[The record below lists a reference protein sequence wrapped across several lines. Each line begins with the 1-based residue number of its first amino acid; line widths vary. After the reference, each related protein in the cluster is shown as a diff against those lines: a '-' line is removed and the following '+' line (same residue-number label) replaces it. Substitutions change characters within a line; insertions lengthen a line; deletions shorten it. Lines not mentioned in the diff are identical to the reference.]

1 MANAP
6 PVIVQTLRD
15 GPVARQLS
23 DARPP
28 SVVVETFPDGELP
41 AAGRVVLSVLS
52 PESLRGERAD
62 LDRALEVRGSTEPP
76 VVVIEA
82 AEVLREDELAAV
94 GEAARHRHVETVIVR
109 IERSG

>member
-1 MANAP
+1 MADEP
-6 PVIVQTLRD
+6 TVIVQTLRD

-41 AAGRVVLSVLS
+41 AAGHVVMSVLS
-52 PESLRGERAD
+52 PESLRREREE
-62 LDRALEVRGSTEPP
+62 LDRALEVRGTEPP

-82 AEVLREDELAAV
+82 AEELREDELAAV
-94 GEAARHRHVETVIVR
+94 VEAARHRHVDTIILRVEH
-109 IERSG
+109 SA